1 MAKKINYYS
10 RNFAEY
16 RSDLVDFVRQYY
28 PEILSDFS
36 DASIGSVFIELNAA
50 IGDNLAFHTDRMFQ
64 ETQIDYAQE
73 RKSLLSM
80 ARTFGLKI
88 PGKRP
93 STTIVDFSVTV
104 PVLGDTFDVRY
115 APIIRRGAQVSG
127 AGKVFETLDDIDFSS
142 PFTTGG
148 VPNRKIQPNTDANG
162 NIINYTLIK
171 REFVVNGQSKV
182 FKKIITPSEVRPFF
196 EVVLPEDNVISVDSV
211 VALEGTNFTETPATS
226 TFFDEENRWYQV
238 DSLAQETV
246 FVEDGMESSST
257 EGVVVGKYIKTN
269 NKFMVEYTDNGF
281 MKVRFG
287 GGTQDIGSF
296 TEVNIDPTLVN
307 RIGDII
313 NNMAL
318 GSTLPVNHTLFVRYR
333 IGGGQS
339 TNIGPNTI
347 TSIGTVNMLVDG
359 PDRNRNATVKRT
371 LSVNNPIP
379 ALGGREEPSIEEIR
393 NMVRYNFSAQNR
405 GVTLK
410 DYYSLILKM
419 PGRFGVPFR
428 YSAQEVQNKVV
439 INVLGLNGSGNLSN
453 RTTST
458 IRENIKRYLS
468 DFRMMNDYIVVKP
481 GRILNLAFDVD
492 IFMSKEFNRSQ
503 VVTDIVSTIEDY
515 FDINKWQMGEDIFLA
530 DLVEQINNVS
540 GVLNVIDFKIFNK
553 VNGDYS
559 PNEVN
564 QPYVDEETREINIQ
578 ENYMLFGD
586 PVGMYEIL
594 RPNRDIKVRVKTN

>member
-1 MAKKINYYS
+1 MSKKINYYS

-16 RSDLVDFVRQYY
+16 RSDLVDYVRQYY

-50 IGDNLAFHTDRMFQ
+50 IGDNLAYHTDRMFQ

-73 RKSLLSM
+73 RKSLLAM
-80 ARTFGLKI
+80 ARTFGLKV

-104 PVLGDTFDVRY
+104 PVLGDSFDVRY

-127 AGKVFETLDDIDFSS
+127 AGKSFETLDDIDFSS

-148 VPNRKIQPNTDANG
+148 VPNRKIIPNSDANG
-162 NIINYTLIK
+162 NIINYTLTK

-196 EVVLPEDNVISVDSV
+196 EIILPEDNVISVDSV
-211 VALEGTNFTETPATS
+211 IALEGTNFTQTPPS
-226 TFFDEENRWYQV
+226 SDFFDEENRWYQV

-296 TEVNIDPTLVN
+296 TELNIDPTLTN
-307 RIGDII
+307 RIGDLI

-318 GSTLPVNHTLFVRYR
+318 GSTLPVNSTLFVRYR

-347 TSIGTVNMLVDG
+347 TSVGTANILVDG
-359 PDRNRNATVKRT
+359 PDRSVNATVKRT
-371 LSVNNPIP
+371 LNVNNPIA
-379 ALGGREEPSIEEIR
+379 ALGGREEPLIEEIR
-393 NMVRYNFSAQNR
+393 NMVRYNFSSQNR

-453 RTTST
+453 KTTST
-458 IRENIKRYLS
+458 IRENIKKYLS
-468 DFRMMNDYIVVKP
+468 DFRMLNDYIVVKP
-481 GRILNLAFDVD
+481 GRILNIGFDVD
-492 IFMSKEFNRSQ
+492 IFMSREFNRSQ
-503 VVTDIVSTIEDY
+503 VLTDVVTTIQDY
-515 FDINKWQMGEDIFLA
+515 FEINKWQMGEDIFLA
-530 DLVEQINNVS
+530 DLVEQINNVA

-564 QPYVDEETREINIQ
+564 QPYVDEDTREIDIQ